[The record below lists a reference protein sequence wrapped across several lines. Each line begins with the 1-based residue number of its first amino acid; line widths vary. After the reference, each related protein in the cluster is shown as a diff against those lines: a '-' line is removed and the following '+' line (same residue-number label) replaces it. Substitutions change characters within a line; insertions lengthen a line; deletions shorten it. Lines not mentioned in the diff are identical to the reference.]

1 MSTNNQRSKCN
12 LQGHELKQF
21 IAVCISSSCSQS
33 QKLICSKC
41 ILEGLH
47 SSHQQEIIYLKEY
60 IDYEKSDVFDIP
72 IWKKEG
78 EEVFNKICD
87 WVLDENQEEREEKIE
102 AIFSAFR
109 KNVNILIDEAEKK
122 YKERLGRDSSTLLE
136 LTEKFIQVS
145 PIVVISEAIKQLSD
159 DLLDQNEFEKFL
171 NQKIV
176 NSEERKLQI
185 KELEE
190 TFNDII
196 KIEQSLNFKDLS
208 KQLVHELPQLMKADR
223 SLDIFSPTSSPK
235 RKSSNNQDQVVQNS
249 DCKANNHETLPPLKK
264 QQSSS
269 IKREKKKFLLLG
281 KSNIGKSTLI
291 NTLIHREFQ
300 PDISAHI
307 QRNMVHVYDLAVCT
321 KKVLITLQEIS
332 GDEEIIQQNKS
343 LLKNVDAVILLY
355 DSNDSLYELDKWI
368 NLFIEFG
375 LNADQHTNFPFFLTK
390 ITKYEENSQIS
401 QEQIDKFAKE
411 HCISSQQ
418 QVDTSSLSSIVNL
431 LENISQ
437 IL

>member
-1 MSTNNQRSKCN
+1 MSTGSQKQKCN
-12 LQGHELKQF
+12 LEGHELKQF
-21 IAVCISSSCSQS
+21 IAVCISSSCHQS

-47 SSHQQEIIYLKEY
+47 SSHQQEIIYLKDY
-60 IDYEKSDVFDIP
+60 VDYEKSDIFDIP

-122 YKERLGRDSSTLLE
+122 YKERLGRDSATLLE

-159 DLLDQNEFEKFL
+159 DQLDQNEFEKFL

-185 KELEE
+185 QELEE

-208 KQLVHELPQLMKADR
+208 KQLVHELPQLMKADKN
-223 SLDIFSPTSSPK
+223 LDIFSPSSSPK
-235 RKSSNNQDQVVQNS
+235 RKSSNNQDQVINS
-249 DCKANNHETLPPLKK
+249 GNNSNDHENLPLLKK
-264 QQSSS
+264 QSSS
-269 IKREKKKFLLLG
+269 STKRERKKFLLLG

-307 QRNMVHVYDLAVCT
+307 QRNMVYVYDLALCT
-321 KKVLITLQEIS
+321 KKILITLQEIS
-332 GDEEIIQQNKS
+332 GDEEIIHQNKS
-343 LLKNVDAVILLY
+343 LLKNVDGVILLY
-355 DSNDSLYELDKWI
+355 DSNESLQELDKWI
-368 NLFIEFG
+368 TLFIEFG
-375 LNADQHTNFPFFLTK
+375 LHADQHNNFPFILTK
-390 ITKYEENSQIS
+390 IIKNEENQEVS
-401 QEQIDKFAKE
+401 QEQLDNFTKE
-411 HCISSQQ
+411 HCIRSQQ
-418 QVDTSSLSSIVNL
+418 QVDTSNLNSIINL

-437 IL
+437 II

>member
-1 MSTNNQRSKCN
+1 MSSDSQKSKCK

-21 IAVCISSSCSQS
+21 IAVCISSSCAQS

-47 SSHQQEIIYLKEY
+47 SSHQQEIIYLKDY

-122 YKERLGRDSSTLLE
+122 YKERLGRDSGTLLE

-159 DLLDQNEFEKFL
+159 DILDQNEFEKLL

-223 SLDIFSPTSSPK
+223 SLDIFSPSSSPK
-235 RKSSNNQDQVVQNS
+235 RKSSNNQDQVQSN
-249 DCKANNHETLPPLKK
+249 DCKAYDHESLPPLKK
-264 QQSSS
+264 QSSS
-269 IKREKKKFLLLG
+269 STKREKKKFLLLG

-307 QRNMVHVYDLAVCT
+307 QRNMVYNYDLAVCT
-321 KKVLITLQEIS
+321 KKILITLQEIS
-332 GDEEIIQQNKS
+332 GDEEIIQQNKN

-355 DSNDSLYELDKWI
+355 DSNESLQELDKWI

-375 LNADQHTNFPFFLTK
+375 LQADQHKSFPFFLTK
-390 ITKYEENSQIS
+390 ITKNDENLPIS
-401 QEQIDKFAKE
+401 QEQIDNFARE
-411 HCISSQQ
+411 HSICSQQ
-418 QVDTSSLSSIVNL
+418 QVDTSSLSSILNL

-437 IL
+437 FI